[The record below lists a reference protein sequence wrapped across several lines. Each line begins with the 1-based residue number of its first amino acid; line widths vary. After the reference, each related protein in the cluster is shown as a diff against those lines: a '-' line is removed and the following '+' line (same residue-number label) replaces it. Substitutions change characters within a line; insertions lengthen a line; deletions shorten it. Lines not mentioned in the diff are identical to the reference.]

1 MSAVIGSI
9 TTPATKAARQ
19 SRIAALLSSTQ
30 VHSQSELVALL
41 AADGFAVTQA
51 TLSRDLEDIGAVKNR
66 AADGALV
73 YAMPHDDRGHPV
85 EAEQG
90 ARLGRALEDLLVSAE
105 AAGNVVVLRTPPAGA
120 NMLASALDRAGLPGV
135 AGTVAG
141 DDTVLLICR
150 VPATAEATEVVQL
163 LTRLAEGRTS

>member
-1 MSAVIGSI
+1 MSAVIGAV

-19 SRIAALLSSTQ
+19 ARIARLLATSQ

-41 AADGFAVTQA
+41 TADGFAVTQA

-66 AADGALV
+66 AIDGTLV
-73 YAMPHDDRGHPV
+73 YAMPHDERGHPV
-85 EAEQG
+85 EAEQA

-120 NMLASALDRAGLPGV
+120 NMLASALDRAGLAGV

-141 DDTVLLICR
+141 DDTVLLVCR
-150 VPATAEATEVVQL
+150 VAASSEATAVVEL

>member
-1 MSAVIGSI
+1 MSAVIGAL

-19 SRIAALLSSTQ
+19 ARIATLLVSTQ
-30 VHSQSELVALL
+30 VHSQGELVALL
-41 AADGFAVTQA
+41 AAEGFLVTQA

-66 AADGALV
+66 APDGALI
-73 YAMPHDDRGHPV
+73 YAMPHDERGHPV
-85 EAEQG
+85 EAEQ
-90 ARLGRALEDLLVSAE
+90 ATRLGRALEDLLVSAE

-141 DDTVLLICR
+141 DDTVLLVCR
-150 VPATAEATEVVQL
+150 VPATAEAMAVVDM
-163 LTRLAEGRTS
+163 LTRLAEGRIS